1 MSRLSMKQ
9 TSGDELISY
18 IAPAAPATRR
28 PAEGAL
34 PFLRPEIGFTPKWFH
49 RHLDINFDEKWH
61 TDPGYRR
68 QALLKMRAELRRRFP
83 ETKIG
88 RIDQPDHPL
97 DLVTGIYGAASV
109 AAMYG
114 IPIIYATDN
123 WPNCAHQFLSAEEIK
138 SLKPV
143 DLENNPHFQALMNQ
157 VEQIALSEGR
167 IEGYI
172 NWQGVLN
179 NAQRL
184 RGQDIF
190 MDMITDPS
198 MVNHLF
204 GCLATTMIEAAKY
217 LHRRQRQSGVDVR
230 FFTVSNCLVNMV
242 SAQHYEQFLLP
253 RDLQIAGAF
262 KTIGVHNCAWN
273 ANPYMDAYAKIKNL
287 RYIDMGQESDL
298 HKARLLFPQG
308 RRAIMYTPMDIANKS
323 LAEIRADLLKI
334 ADAYGPCDIV
344 AADIEYGTPDQR
356 VLDLIRI
363 CEEIS
368 EQRG

>member
-1 MSRLSMKQ
+1 MEQAHS
-9 TSGDELISY
+9 DILISY

-28 PAEGAL
+28 PADGDE

-49 RHLDINFDEKWH
+49 RHLDINFDENWH

-68 QALLKMRAELRRRFP
+68 QALLKMRAELRRRFS

-97 DLVTGIYGAASV
+97 DLLTGTYGATSV
-109 AAMYG
+109 AAMFG
-114 IPIIYATDN
+114 IPIIYAADN
-123 WPNCAHQFLSAEEIK
+123 WPNCAHHYLSAEEIK

-143 DLENNPHFQALMNQ
+143 DLENNSHFQALMAQ
-157 VEQIALSEGR
+157 VEEIAVSEGR

-184 RGQDIF
+184 RGPDIF
-190 MDMITDPS
+190 MDMISDPP

-204 GCLATTMIEAAKY
+204 GCIAATMIEASKH
-217 LHRRQRQSGVDVR
+217 LHRRQRQSGVDIR
-230 FFTVSNCLVNMV
+230 FFTISNCLVNMV

-273 ANPYMDAYAKIKNL
+273 ANPYLEAYAKIPNL
-287 RYIDMGQESDL
+287 CYIDMGQISDL
-298 HKARLLFPQG
+298 RKARMLFPQG
-308 RRAIMYTPMDIANKS
+308 RRAIMYTPMDVANKS
-323 LAEIRADLLKI
+323 LAEIRADMLKI
-334 ADAYGPCDIV
+334 ADDYGPCDIV
-344 AADIEYGTPDQR
+344 AADIAYGTPDQR
-356 VLDLIRI
+356 VLDLIKI
-363 CEEIS
+363 CTEIS
-368 EQRG
+368 LQRA